1 MTKLLGL
8 YFNLDGNVSEI
19 IIDENIL
26 LYQHFDYSFR
36 NKLYRVYVVPNNNDN
51 NNNVNKTI
59 KLPFSDNFNNNLIL
73 LNLDKDYNIKSLSFK
88 KYSEIIIKNSLVLE
102 YSSDDFSPDTCDNKG
117 IC

>member
-19 IIDENIL
+19 KIDENIL
-26 LYQHFDYSFR
+26 LYQHFDYSFK
-36 NKLYRVYVVPNNNDN
+36 NKLYRVYVEPNNNDDRN
-51 NNNVNKTI
+51 KKKTI

-73 LNLDKDYNIKSLSFK
+73 LNLDKDYNIKSLSFR